1 MHGSIASPSL
11 WRTAFALIIASEGA
25 TAHATRSSV
34 RPRPHGQVF
43 PRDCRRCEHCARVCR
58 AAGFLR
64 HRAQRPQRGD
74 LHCRHFPRTPHVEP
88 ARRHVF
94 GPAAIH
100 QANRMLQSFMS
111 VDRSIARRCIQ
122 ANCRRVLGEHL
133 PLSISEA
140 ASRTGFRAS
149 RCTPFRAAGLQSPR
163 DGACSARLCGGA
175 AELCLHMQAARLVPG
190 GAATARRLGSD

>member
-1 MHGSIASPSL
+1 MNRSIAWPSL

-94 GPAAIH
+94 GPGAIR
-100 QANRMLQSFMS
+100 QASRMLIDSDHPTGWS
-111 VDRSIARRCIQ
+111 DRPGWASPVSETSDRSWRDIQ
-122 ANCRRVLGEHL
+122 AILALIDGTGDR
-133 PLSISEA
+133 
-140 ASRTGFRAS
+140 SRSPGFAGAIFDVRALL
-149 RCTPFRAAGLQSPR
+149 TPAL
-163 DGACSARLCGGA
+163 A
-175 AELCLHMQAARLVPG
+175 AERMIRISSNGFSCRNACLTENAP
-190 GAATARRLGSD
+190 T